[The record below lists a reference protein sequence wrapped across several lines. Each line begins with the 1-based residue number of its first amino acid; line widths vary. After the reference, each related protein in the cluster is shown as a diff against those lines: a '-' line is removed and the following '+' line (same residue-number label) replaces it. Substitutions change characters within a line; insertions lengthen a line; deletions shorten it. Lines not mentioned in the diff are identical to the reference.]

1 MDTVE
6 WYVVLCS
13 RFQGSIMA
21 FSSVFIFNLLGRAS
35 LKKKKEE
42 ECRYLYNSLI
52 RGKNI
57 EFHSATCLVNIG
69 Y

>member
-1 MDTVE
+1 MDIVE

-35 LKKKKEE
+35 LKKKKK
-42 ECRYLYNSLI
+42 SVGTFI
-52 RGKNI
+52 I
-57 EFHSATCLVNIG
+57 V
-69 Y
+69 

>member
-52 RGKNI
+52 GVRILN
-57 EFHSATCLVNIG
+57 FTQLLVW
-69 Y
+69 